1 MTREAS
7 GDFEDHLDREI
18 VIPEEATHFP
28 SLTTIP
34 IAENSSPDSREFLN
48 CIWAFISSAVVPSQL
63 PKTKKSF
70 NQKD

>member
-1 MTREAS
+1 MKMFTDP
-7 GDFEDHLDREI
+7 GQIIIL
-18 VIPEEATHFP
+18 VMPEEATDFP

-34 IAENSSPDSREFLN
+34 IAENSSPDSREVLN

-70 NQKD
+70 NQNTR